1 MGSTRIARTAGMTL
15 AVSPAIA
22 STTQARTNVTGSV
35 AVNTKQLRF
44 DVPRAEPRAGD
55 ADDHANRE
63 QATPARA
70 RAFEAHSDNRDRD
83 RIQQRVFVQPSV
95 RLDRGV
101 SGFNRT
107 AGILRELDADDVVRL
122 AWSWGPL

>member
-1 MGSTRIARTAGMTL
+1 MHGSNGGDDARGEPRNCQHGTGENKRHRIGRGY
-15 AVSPAIA
+15 
-22 STTQARTNVTGSV
+22 
-35 AVNTKQLRF
+35 TKQLRF
-44 DVPRAEPRAGD
+44 DVLRAEPRAGD
-55 ADDHANRE
+55 ADDHVNRE

-83 RIQQRVFVQPSV
+83 RIQRRVFVQPSV
-95 RLDRGV
+95 RLDRVV
-101 SGFNRT
+101 SGFSRT